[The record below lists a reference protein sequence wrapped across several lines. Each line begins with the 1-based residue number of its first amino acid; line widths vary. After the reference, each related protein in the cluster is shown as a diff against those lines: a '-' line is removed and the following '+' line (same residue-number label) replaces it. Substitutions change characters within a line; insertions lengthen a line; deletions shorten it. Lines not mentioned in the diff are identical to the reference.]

1 MLQAMNTGHDGS
13 LTTVHANS
21 PDEAM
26 ARLETLVL
34 MGGLDLPTRAIRE
47 QIAGAIHLVVQQARL
62 GDGSRK
68 ITEIAE
74 VVGIEDDGHIRTEA
88 IFKFVRAQAAQ
99 GEVKGEFRAT
109 GYLPSYLG
117 RLVTLGLCSDGVYL

>member
-34 MGGLDLPTRAIRE
+34 MGGLDLPARAIRE
-47 QIAGAIHLVVQQARL
+47 QIAAAVNLVVQQARL
-62 GDGSRK
+62 ADGSRK
-68 ITEIAE
+68 IIEIAE
-74 VVGIEDDGHIRTEA
+74 VVGIEEDGRIRTEA
-88 IFKFVRAQAAQ
+88 IFKFARVAAAQ

-109 GYLPSYLG
+109 GYLPSYL
-117 RLVTLGLCSDGVYL
+117 